1 MRYDGEPVRLGMRT
15 TRPMLRAS
23 QPDKQN
29 GTLSVHTIKAS
40 GHVHRSNRPNT
51 RLHPTK
57 TPNHQINPCNAGAI
71 HTGHWMDLD
80 RMTALEKSGHWL
92 AFAQISPRR

>member
-1 MRYDGEPVRLGMRT
+1 
-15 TRPMLRAS
+15 MLRAS

-51 RLHPTK
+51 RLHPTQRLSIK
-57 TPNHQINPCNAGAI
+57 LTLAMREPSTQDIEKLAI
-71 HTGHWMDLD
+71 THREDC
-80 RMTALEKSGHWL
+80 
-92 AFAQISPRR
+92 RRASILRE